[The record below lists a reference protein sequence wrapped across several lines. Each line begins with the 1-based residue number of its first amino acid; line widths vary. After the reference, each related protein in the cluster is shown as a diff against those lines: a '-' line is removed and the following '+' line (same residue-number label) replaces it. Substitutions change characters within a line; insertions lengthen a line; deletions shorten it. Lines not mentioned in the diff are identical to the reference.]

1 MELFGVGPL
10 ELALILILALVFI
23 GPKDLVVYSQK
34 LAQWIRKLTQT
45 SEWKDVVKTT
55 REIRKL
61 PDDLMH
67 ESGLDVELR
76 KLKVDAAELDRKHWE
91 EDLKKMK
98 NSSTAPSNQ
107 STTTPAPENKI
118 PPESSEAQD
127 KPK

>member
-23 GPKDLVVYSQK
+23 GPKDLVVYSRK

-45 SEWKDVVKTT
+45 SEWKDVVNTT

-91 EDLKKMK
+91 EDIKKLA
-98 NSSTAPSNQ
+98 APSA
-107 STTTPAPENKI
+107 TPQDQPAAKTDPEKT
-118 PPESSEAQD
+118 PPPDSPETQD
-127 KPK
+127 KP

>member
-23 GPKDLVVYSQK
+23 GPKDLVAYSRK
-34 LAQWIRKLTQT
+34 IAQWIHKLTQT
-45 SEWKDVVKTT
+45 SEWKDVVNTT

-76 KLKVDAAELDRKHWE
+76 KIKADAAELDRKRWE
-91 EDLKKMK
+91 QDIKKL
-98 NSSTAPSNQ
+98 STPSA
-107 STTTPAPENKI
+107 TPQAQPTARPDAEKTPPPDSPEK
-118 PPESSEAQD
+118 QD
-127 KPK
+127 KP